1 MSKGGAIRWTPER
14 LAEYERTNAS
24 IKKRVTD
31 ALREP
36 LTPTGQQRMQALGRM
51 RDGSLNKTEARFAAY
66 LESEKAAGR
75 IIWYKFEAV
84 KLRLADKTF
93 YTADFFALNDKSELV
108 VYEVKGA
115 RAIFADDA
123 RVKTK
128 CAAEAFPFAFF
139 VVYPNK
145 SGGWDIEEV

>member
-1 MSKGGAIRWTPER
+1 MTKAIRWTPEM
-14 LAEYERTNAS
+14 LKAHQERTAKT
-24 IKKRVTD
+24 IDGIV
-31 ALREP
+31 REAK
-36 LTPTGQQRMQALGRM
+36 TCQQRMQALGRM
-51 RDGSLNKTEARFAAY
+51 REGSLNKTEARFAQY
-66 LESEKAAGR
+66 LEAEKAAGR
-75 IIWYKFEAV
+75 IIWYKFEAI

-93 YTADFFALNDKSELV
+93 YTADFFALNAQSQLV

>member
-1 MSKGGAIRWTPER
+1 MTKAIRWSPEM
-14 LAEYERTNAS
+14 LAAHEGR
-24 IKKRVTD
+24 RVKV
-31 ALREP
+31 AENLARKP
-36 LTPTGQQRMQALGRM
+36 QATGQQRMQALGRL
-51 RDGSLNKTEARFAAY
+51 RDGALNKTESRFADY
-66 LESEKAAGR
+66 LEVEKEAGR

-93 YTADFFALNDKSELV
+93 YTADFFALNAKSELV

-123 RVKTK
+123 RVKIK

-139 VVYPNK
+139 VAYPK
-145 SGGWDIEEV
+145 KGGGWDIEEV